1 MSNTEGENLLP
12 IDIQCTKLVD
22 WLIDR
27 RHCNIKW
34 QTSAEVVKEKI
45 SNALQDM
52 PSTPEMK
59 KLLEGSCFH
68 YFKCKKIVDVLRDT
82 EKDSKNIFG
91 LYSSQRMKDWQEIV
105 KLYEKENLYLAELSS
120 RLLRNL
126 NYEIPSIKRQ
136 RTKCEQ
142 IQEECSK
149 KEQDCIRNAN
159 EARRLYKVEC
169 KKIGITGDHVKN
181 ELLDLVKNLPNE
193 FNDIA
198 EKVKEIE
205 SISEFYATFVEFT
218 LESDQFKNSIT
229 PLLNFISQNGNATV
243 YQWRTGNV
251 PSKIVHKDAE
261 ICKTE
266 LEEDQGGEIDW
277 GAIDDV
283 PVPDEIDFGIELD
296 DTGIGEIT
304 LETAGEEEPKNE
316 ENGFEIVESESK
328 SNWDIEE
335 ITVEEVPNGSAML
348 DEGTA
353 IGDDA
358 MTVLEN
364 LKTRTLFV
372 NELIELKGFLS
383 QRAKE
388 LAMPADVLSINQFQS
403 APALL
408 QMRSLKDMQT
418 MESKVTSIYDSLT
431 STRMTHLCRI
441 LGSPRY
447 VDRLIDT
454 LKRQLA
460 LVDKHQ
466 SIKLE
471 QIKRRSDAVVEQ
483 RSLQP
488 KLKALI
494 EETKAWQKLIEDDIS
509 KRYKTRPIHLLGT
522 INQL

>member
-1 MSNTEGENLLP
+1 MEGQNLLP

-34 QTSAEVVKEKI
+34 QTSAEIVKEKI
-45 SNALQDM
+45 ANALQDM

-68 YFKCKKIVDVLRDT
+68 YFKCQKIVDVLKDT
-82 EKDSKNIFG
+82 EKDTKNIFG
-91 LYSSQRMKDWQEIV
+91 MYSSRRMKDWQEIV

-136 RTKCEQ
+136 RARCDQ

-149 KEQDCIRNAN
+149 KEQDCVRNAN

-169 KKIGITGDHVKN
+169 KKIGISGDHVKK
-181 ELLDLVKNLPNE
+181 ELLELVENLPNE
-193 FNDIA
+193 FCEIA
-198 EKVKEIE
+198 KKVEGIE

-218 LESDQFKNSIT
+218 LGSDQFKETIT
-229 PLLNFISQNGNATV
+229 PLLRYLAKYGNTTV
-243 YQWRTGNV
+243 YQWKTGKV
-251 PSKIVHKDAE
+251 PNKIVHKAE
-261 ICKTE
+261 ICEDK
-266 LEEDQGGEIDW
+266 LEENQGEIDW
-277 GAIDDV
+277 GAIDD
-283 PVPDEIDFGIELD
+283 VPDEIDFGIELD

-304 LETAGEEEPKNE
+304 LETDGQEAPAG
-316 ENGFEIVESESK
+316 ENGFEIVESENK
-328 SNWDIEE
+328 GNWDIEE
-335 ITVEEVPNGSAML
+335 ISLAEVPNGSAL
-348 DEGTA
+348 TDAETA
-353 IGDDA
+353 TGDDA
-358 MTVLEN
+358 MTILGN
-364 LKTRTLFV
+364 LKTRTLFI

-388 LAMPADVLSINQFQS
+388 LAMEADVLSINQFQS

-408 QMRSLKDMQT
+408 QMRSLKDMQV
-418 MESKVTSIYDSLT
+418 MESKVTEIYDSLT

-447 VDRLIDT
+447 VDRLIDA

-466 SIKLE
+466 GIKLG
-471 QIKRRSDAVVEQ
+471 QIKRRSDAVIEH

-494 EETKAWQKLIEDDIS
+494 EETKEWQKLIENDIS
-509 KRYKTRPIHLLGT
+509 KRYKNRPIHLLGT